1 MRSKRRRDAEDG
13 ELGKQESGGEERC
26 GKLLGHEHESKEAR
40 KAGAAHCHQELPPVT
55 AVAAGGEPTERDGL
69 AELTGLWLSTGRTQ
83 SGLPVAV
90 PQQGK
95 GTTFCPQLQEAASK
109 EHEQDTERGWHRGA
123 GDALVPWW

>member
-90 PQQGK
+90 PPTGREK
-95 GTTFCPQLQEAASK
+95 GPLFAHSSRRQPAKSTSK
-109 EHEQDTERGWHRGA
+109 TQRGA
-123 GDALVPWW
+123 GTEGPGMP